1 MPSLIRFSLC
11 LFIGLLISGL
21 CLPVLM
27 LLGRFDW
34 IALLVATG
42 KPLAHLA
49 LLLPGDL
56 WTQLTGVEDAANNP
70 HVRSFLEMCMG
81 VAQLGLL
88 LALPIYR
95 FGRQEKQS

>member
-1 MPSLIRFSLC
+1 MNNVMRFSLS
-11 LFIGLLISGL
+11 LFVGLLLSGL

-42 KPLAHLA
+42 KPMAHLA
-49 LLLPGDL
+49 LMLPGDL
-56 WTQLTGVEDAANNP
+56 WTQLSGVEDAANNP

-95 FGRQEKQS
+95 LGRKS

>member
-1 MPSLIRFSLC
+1 MPNLMRFSLS
-11 LFIGLLISGL
+11 LFVGLLLSGL

-49 LLLPGDL
+49 LLLPGEL
-56 WTQLTGVEDAANNP
+56 WTQLTGVEDAAHNP

-95 FGRQEKQS
+95 LGKSS

>member
-1 MPSLIRFSLC
+1 MPNLMRFSLC
-11 LFIGLLISGL
+11 LFAGLLLSSL

-34 IALLVATG
+34 IALLVASG
-42 KPLAHLA
+42 KPLAHIA
-49 LLLPGDL
+49 LLLPGEGWEL
-56 WTQLTGVEDAANNP
+56 LTGVEDAANNP

-95 FGRQEKQS
+95 LGRKS

>member
-1 MPSLIRFSLC
+1 MANVMRFSLC
-11 LFIGLLISGL
+11 RACS
-21 CLPVLM
+21 CLDPAHQIQD
-27 LLGRFDW
+27 G
-34 IALLVATG
+34 ASG

-49 LLLPGDL
+49 LLLPADL

-81 VAQLGLL
+81 VLQLGLL

>member
-1 MPSLIRFSLC
+1 MPNLMRFSLC
-11 LFIGLLISGL
+11 LLAGLLLAGL

-34 IALLVATG
+34 IALLVASG

-49 LLLPGDL
+49 LLLPGGL
-56 WTQLTGVEDAANNP
+56 WEQLSGVEDAAHNP

-81 VAQLGLL
+81 VAQMGLL
-88 LALPIYR
+88 LALPLYR
-95 FGRQEKQS
+95 LGRKS

>member
-1 MPSLIRFSLC
+1 MSNVMRFYLC
-11 LFIGLLISGL
+11 LFVGLLLSGL

-42 KPLAHLA
+42 KPMAHLA
-49 LLLPGDL
+49 LMLPDDL
-56 WTQLTGVEDAANNP
+56 WTQLSGVEDAANNP

-95 FGRQEKQS
+95 LGRKS

>member
-1 MPSLIRFSLC
+1 MPNLMRFSLC
-11 LFIGLLISGL
+11 LFAGLLISGL

-42 KPLAHLA
+42 KPLAHLV

-81 VAQLGLL
+81 VGQLGLL

-95 FGRQEKQS
+95 LGKTS

>member
-1 MPSLIRFSLC
+1 MDVPNLMRFSLC
-11 LFIGLLISGL
+11 LFAGLLLSGL

-49 LLLPGDL
+49 LLLPGEL

-95 FGRQEKQS
+95 LGKK

>member
-1 MPSLIRFSLC
+1 MANVMRFSLC
-11 LFIGLLISGL
+11 LFAGLLISGL
-21 CLPVLM
+21 CLPLLM
-27 LLGRFDW
+27 FIGRFDW
-34 IALLVATG
+34 IALLVASG

-49 LLLPGDL
+49 LLLPVDL

-81 VAQLGLL
+81 VLQLGLL

>member
-1 MPSLIRFSLC
+1 MPNLMRFSLC
-11 LFIGLLISGL
+11 LFAGLLVSGL

-49 LLLPGDL
+49 LLLPGEL
-56 WTQLTGVEDAANNP
+56 WTQLTDVEDAANNP

>member
-1 MPSLIRFSLC
+1 MPNLMRFSLC
-11 LFIGLLISGL
+11 LFAGVLVSGL

-49 LLLPGDL
+49 LLLPGEL

-95 FGRQEKQS
+95 LGRKS

>member
-1 MPSLIRFSLC
+1 MSNVMRFSLC
-11 LFIGLLISGL
+11 LFVGLLLSGL

-42 KPLAHLA
+42 KPMARLA
-49 LLLPGDL
+49 LMLPGDL
-56 WTQLTGVEDAANNP
+56 WTQLSGVEDAANNP

-95 FGRQEKQS
+95 LGRKS

>member
-1 MPSLIRFSLC
+1 MANVMRFSLC
-11 LFIGLLISGL
+11 LPLLMFIA
-21 CLPVLM
+21 
-27 LLGRFDW
+27 RFDW
-34 IALLVATG
+34 IALLVASG

-49 LLLPGDL
+49 LLLPADL

-81 VAQLGLL
+81 VLQLGLL

>member
-1 MPSLIRFSLC
+1 MNNVMRFSLC
-11 LFIGLLISGL
+11 LFVGLLLSGL

-42 KPLAHLA
+42 KPMAHLA
-49 LLLPGDL
+49 LMLPGDL
-56 WTQLTGVEDAANNP
+56 WTQLSGVEDAANNP

-95 FGRQEKQS
+95 LGRKS